1 MHHVLI
7 WLGVM
12 VFFGTAI
19 LGISFVMETI
29 YNRLFGL
36 LYRHVSKEYAEPV
49 SFWIAMCLPLGSV
62 WGWIIYSC
70 IKILIT

>member
-7 WLGVM
+7 WLAVM
-12 VFFGTAI
+12 VFLGTALI
-19 LGISFVMETI
+19 VISFVMETI

-49 SFWIAMCLPLGSV
+49 SFWITMLPLGSM